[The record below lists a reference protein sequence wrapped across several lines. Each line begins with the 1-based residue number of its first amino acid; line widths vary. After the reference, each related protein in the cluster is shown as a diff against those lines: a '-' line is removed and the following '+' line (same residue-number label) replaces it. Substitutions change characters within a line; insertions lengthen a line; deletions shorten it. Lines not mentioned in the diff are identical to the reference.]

1 MKMLAT
7 YASLLV
13 GAAILPV
20 GAAGLAW
27 AQSAVQRPAAEII
40 ETRQAGQ
47 DLVFSI
53 VTDMKAA
60 VAAKADVKLFADQAD
75 AMARWFHNFPNL
87 FPAGTESGHDTKAKP
102 EVFSDPAG
110 FAKAA
115 ETTSAAA
122 ASLAKAAK
130 AGDDAEFLAQFKAL
144 GQSCGA
150 CHREYRVRTD

>member
-1 MKMLAT
+1 MNKLAT
-7 YASLLV
+7 CASLL
-13 GAAILPV
+13 
-20 GAAGLAW
+20 AGLAVLPLGVAW
-27 AQSAVQRPAAEII
+27 ADATVQQPAVQII

-47 DLVFSI
+47 DLVYSI

-60 VAAKADVKLFADQAD
+60 VAAKADVKPFADQAN
-75 AMARWFHNFPNL
+75 AMARWFHNFPGL

-102 EVFSDPAG
+102 NVFSDPAG

-115 ETTSAAA
+115 EVTSAAA
-122 ASLAKAAK
+122 ASLATAAK
-130 AGDDAEFLAQFKAL
+130 SGDEAAFVTQFKAL

>member
-1 MKMLAT
+1 MKAFAIR
-7 YASLLV
+7 ASLLTGLAV
-13 GAAILPV
+13 VP
-20 GAAGLAW
+20 AGLAS
-27 AQSAVQRPAAEII
+27 AQAPVARSPAEII

-47 DLVFSI
+47 DLVI
-53 VTDMKAA
+53 GLADDMKAA
-60 VAAKADVKLFADQAD
+60 IAAKADVKPYAGKAD

-115 ETTSAAA
+115 ETASAAA
-122 ASLAKAAK
+122 ASLAQLAK
-130 AGDDAEFLAQFKAL
+130 SGDEAGFAAQFKVL

-150 CHREYRVRTD
+150 CHRQYKVRTD